1 MGTRRSA
8 WWIGLAVLGL
18 LVAEMLVVVHQLGAP
33 PPQSATVPAAS
44 SSPLSS
50 PSRIE
55 RNTSSRTVNPHV
67 FTVAETEAFLVAA
80 TKAEAIADPL
90 QRCLAYPDPPNSHW
104 TRATVV
110 AYCQYRNQPVI
121 TFAQVRDL
129 IEHGKSAELDR
140 LMAQALQAQQ
150 TQPQAHGQLDHLFFV
165 DFDNGSFDIRPT
177 LDAWKRDSP
186 DSAFAYAASGY
197 AYVAMAAD
205 ARGED
210 YLSKTPQSQLDA
222 MDRLLQEGD
231 TDLQRAMALDPK
243 VTSIYVAQIRAG
255 AFGLG
260 ESYMRRA
267 VQNGLKVDPANFAI
281 YGQYLWAEEP
291 EWYGSAAA
299 LRRITAEALR
309 HAAQNPLLL
318 LYKAKEPAVQA
329 NVRDCCGRPT
339 RLGDFPAVFD
349 DVAEYLPLEWAGET
363 AADHDNAPMA
373 LIYQSEAVRFDA
385 GNYDARLRLSN
396 LLTRIRQPKL
406 LLEHAQQLVTMD
418 PGRMEGY
425 ALRGYAWAEQGDMA
439 RAKPDLLAALAKN
452 PNDVWTL
459 DVLGGIYVHSTHE
472 WDKGWDI
479 ANRLIELHPEL
490 AAGWLMRASI
500 QLHQPRPGL
509 DETIHYVLAHFGNE
523 PGLRGA
529 TGEMRRI
536 LAAEAK
542 GGKDP
547 LAPFRG

>member
-1 MGTRRSA
+1 MGKQRHA
-8 WWIGLAVLGL
+8 LGVGAAVL
-18 LVAEMLVVVHQLGAP
+18 VSAIVVVACVLHALHPAP
-33 PPQSATVPAAS
+33 LPVAKIA
-44 SSPLSS
+44 S

-55 RNTSSRTVNPHV
+55 TRAPSPAPKPHA
-67 FTVAETEAFLVAA
+67 FTDAEMKTFLAAA
-80 TKAEAIADPL
+80 TKAEGIADPL
-90 QRCLAYPDPPNSHW
+90 QRCLAYPNPPGSHW
-104 TRATVV
+104 TQAAVV
-110 AYCQYRNQPVI
+110 AYCQYRNQPII
-121 TFAQVRDL
+121 TFAQVQDL
-129 IEHGKSAELDR
+129 IQHGKSAELDR

-150 TQPQAHGQLDHLFFV
+150 TQSQARGRLDRTFFA

-231 TDLQRAMALDPK
+231 TDLQRALALNPK
-243 VTSIYVAQIRAG
+243 LTPIYVAQIRAG
-255 AFGLG
+255 AYGLG
-260 ESYMRRA
+260 ESYMLRA
-267 VQNGLKVDPANFAI
+267 VQSGLKIDPANFSI

-299 LRRITAEALR
+299 LRRIAAEELQ

-318 LYKAKEPAVQA
+318 LYKAKEPAIQA
-329 NVRDCCGRPT
+329 NVRDCCKRPT
-339 RLGDFPAVFD
+339 RPDDFPSVFD

-363 AADHDNAPMA
+363 AADHGDARMA

-406 LLEHAQQLVTMD
+406 LFEHAQQMVTMD

-425 ALRGYAWAEQGDMA
+425 ALRGYAWAEQGNLA
-439 RAKPDLLAALAKN
+439 RAKPDLVAALAKS
-452 PNDVWTL
+452 PDDVWTL
-459 DVLGGIYVHSTHE
+459 NVLGGIYVHGTHE
-472 WDKGWDI
+472 WDKGWEI
-479 ANRLIELHPEL
+479 ANRLIQLRPER
-490 AAGWLMRASI
+490 AWGWLLRASI

-509 DETIHYVLAHFGNE
+509 DDTIHYVLAHFGND
-523 PGLRGA
+523 PRLHSA
-529 TGEMRRI
+529 TDEMKRI